1 MKCGEK
7 KAGTSRENP
16 FLKQVYVLLG
26 GYAEENYVVPV
37 QLEVKEMEDQSEN
50 RLYLSVVLTKIAPEV
65 LEKALSGKPG
75 SIPRL
80 FSDAKISI
88 ADIFRNV
95 NRSLPTLGAWIEI
108 EVESREPSAE
118 GSAATRR
125 TQDSDGNEKAARR
138 GGTRASIDRYSY
150 QGKSMTENSEI
161 YSYDFLTH
169 QPDMKVVELP
179 ALSEVKSDNKIDR
192 EKVVTLGIRNAKE
205 KGKPLSETIASVKNK
220 YSKREIIISK
230 NAIQH
235 SMGAENPSR
244 LRTNARIGAI
254 CGDVV
259 ENAIPINALKNEN
272 PEALGTYAMIAILQ
286 SGDRRIAAVVTVEQH
301 TNMLEK
307 LETFDI
313 THAING
319 RIAKKEGSES
329 STREPGYAN
338 NASPSNTTFG
348 LSIADVIRIVN
359 TTHQSILSDDVLK
372 ALGEER
378 NPEGYYAQ
386 RVKFSLGQ
394 QTDEKYN
401 LGRSPDGKRELKSW
415 RS

>member
-1 MKCGEK
+1 M
-7 KAGTSRENP
+7 
-16 FLKQVYVLLG
+16 LLG

-80 FSDAKISI
+80 FSDAKTSI

-95 NRSLPTLGAWIEI
+95 NRSRPTWGAWIEI

-118 GSAATRR
+118 VSAATRR
-125 TQDSDGNEKAARR
+125 TQDSDGNEKTARE
-138 GGTRASIDRYSY
+138 GGTKASIDQYSY

-179 ALSEVKSDNKIDR
+179 PMKMGFVDFKAARKDAVREGFENLKANGATVDEVKAVIKNRYSGRQILVTKLALVHSIDGNKQRI
-192 EKVVTLGIRNAKE
+192 K
-205 KGKPLSETIASVKNK
+205 
-220 YSKREIIISK
+220 
-230 NAIQH
+230 
-235 SMGAENPSR
+235 
-244 LRTNARIGAI
+244 TNALLSSAAGGI
-254 CGDVV
+254 VK
-259 ENAIPINALKNEN
+259 NAIPINAIKNDKEG
-272 PEALGTYAMIAILQ
+272 PTGTYAMIAVAKA
-286 SGDRRIAAVVTVEQH
+286 GEKYVAAVMTVEQY
-301 TNMLEK
+301 TDNVLSIYGQD
-307 LETFDI
+307 LQDQL
-313 THAING
+313 HAMSG
-319 RIAKKEGSES
+319 RIDKKGGSLS
-329 STREPGYAN
+329 SKWNQGYLENEAPN
-338 NASPSNTTFG
+338 SATSM

-359 TTHQSILSDDVLK
+359 TTYQSILSDDVLK

-401 LGRSPDGKRELKSW
+401 LGRSPDGKRELKS
-415 RS
+415 